1 MPKRQ
6 LPIEA
11 ELIINRLRL
20 EANVE
25 HQYAVIERDDETSVA
40 EAPLETLAL
49 SNRKAIFKA
58 LGLWGLSDAR
68 SY

>member
-20 EANVE
+20 EANVD
-25 HQYAVIERDDETSVA
+25 HQYAVIDTDDD
-40 EAPLETLAL
+40 APSMPSFDSM
-49 SNRKAIFKA
+49 SNPQSLRIATHV
-58 LGLWGLSDAR
+58 S
-68 SY
+68 

>member
-11 ELIINRLRL
+11 ELISNRLRL

-25 HQYAVIERDDETSVA
+25 HQYAVIDTDDDAPSV
-40 EAPLETLAL
+40 PSFDPM
-49 SNRKAIFKA
+49 SNPQSRRTATHV
-58 LGLWGLSDAR
+58 S
-68 SY
+68 

>member
-11 ELIINRLRL
+11 ELTNNCLRL

-25 HQYAVIERDDETSVA
+25 HQYAVIDTNDD
-40 EAPLETLAL
+40 APCLPSFDQM
-49 SNRKAIFKA
+49 SNP
-58 LGLWGLSDAR
+58 
-68 SY
+68 

>member
-25 HQYAVIERDDETSVA
+25 HQYAVIDTDDDAPSV
-40 EAPLETLAL
+40 PSFDPM
-49 SNRKAIFKA
+49 SNP
-58 LGLWGLSDAR
+58 
-68 SY
+68 